1 MKFRLV
7 EEYEQDPQLVE
18 DVQEERNKNL
28 ELLDEVRQILTQE
41 DFEEE
46 RKLNGVAFT
55 KTFDIDGLEFRAQ
68 FYVDTT
74 TFDYTTYVQ
83 EEEDKRSANYTS
95 KGTVD
100 KLVTAAKRFVFEIS
114 GI

>member
-1 MKFRLV
+1 MKIIK
-7 EEYEQDPQLVE
+7 EEYEKDPQLVE

-28 ELLDEVRQILTQE
+28 ELLDEVRQLLT
-41 DFEEE
+41 EEE
-46 RKLNGVAFT
+46 FKEEKKLNGVAFT
-55 KTFDIDGLEFRAQ
+55 KTFEIDGLEFRAQ
-68 FYVDTT
+68 MYIDTT

-83 EEEDKRSANYTS
+83 EERDRNSTNYTS

>member
-1 MKFRLV
+1 MRIIK

-28 ELLDEVRQILTQE
+28 DLLDQVRQLLVEE

-46 RKLNGVAFT
+46 RKLNGIAFT
-55 KTFDIDGLEFRAQ
+55 KTFEIDGLEFRAQ
-68 FYVDTT
+68 LYVDTT

-83 EEEDKRSANYTS
+83 EEHDKRSANYTS
-95 KGTVD
+95 KGNVD
-100 KLVTAAKRFVFEIS
+100 NLVNAAKRFVFEIS

>member
-1 MKFRLV
+1 MKIIK
-7 EEYEQDPQLVE
+7 EEYEKDPQLVE

-28 ELLDEVRQILTQE
+28 ELLDEVRQLLTEE

-55 KTFDIDGLEFRAQ
+55 KTFEIDGLEFRAQ
-68 FYVDTT
+68 MYIDTT

-83 EEEDKRSANYTS
+83 AEQDTNSTNYTS
-95 KGTVD
+95 KGSVD
-100 KLVTAAKRFVFEIS
+100 KLLTAAKRFVFEIS

>member
-1 MKFRLV
+1 MRIIK

-18 DVQEERNKNL
+18 DIQEERNKNL
-28 ELLDEVRQILTQE
+28 ELLDEVRQILIE
-41 DFEEE
+41 EEFEEE

-55 KTFDIDGLEFRAQ
+55 KTFDINGLRFTAQ

-74 TFDYTTYVQ
+74 TFDYSTYVQ
-83 EEEDKRSANYTS
+83 EERDERSANYTS
-95 KGTVD
+95 KGKVD
-100 KLVTAAKRFVFEIS
+100 NLVIAAKRFVFEIS